1 MNKENIKSQLENAKV
16 ETLWQGAPT
25 SIFVGTAA
33 AIFLAA
39 TISSQIDF
47 IQIILWLS
55 AIFVTGG
62 IRLYFA
68 LNFKKN
74 PKGRESS
81 SWLKIYF
88 YTTSAVATVWSIID
102 FIVIGNVGS
111 IYEIIVITITL
122 AVSCGGA
129 ISSIAHKKTA
139 LYYAYS
145 VTAAF
150 AVNVVIAHGKVALL
164 LSVSIAFFMLF
175 SYRMIS
181 QFNKMYNDSV
191 TLALELKDKID
202 IEKELVKEKERTFQS
217 SKLASLGEMAAGIA
231 HEINNPLTVSLGK
244 IHMLRKLL
252 GDENED
258 SLEIIQ
264 SIESSNVRISEIVF
278 SMKSLSRMNQEP
290 ELSKFMPDE
299 LMQIVVPIVSTKIK
313 WGKIDLNVEMAEA
326 EILGNK
332 GEVSQIL
339 INLIHNAADALSL
352 ESEKWIKVTGKS
364 EETDYVFRVI
374 NPGDAIPSAIAEKL
388 FEPFFTTKDVGKGT
402 GLGLSLS
409 KTLAQ
414 RSGGEIRLVEGEPNI
429 IFELR
434 LKLA

>member
-1 MNKENIKSQLENAKV
+1 MNNDNIKSQFEKAKV

-25 SIFVGTAA
+25 SIFVGIAA

-39 TISSQIDF
+39 TISSQINLTYVL
-47 IQIILWLS
+47 LWLA
-55 AIFVTGG
+55 AILITGA

-68 LNFKKN
+68 YSFKK
-74 PKGRESS
+74 KSQKRESS

-88 YTTSAVATVWSIID
+88 YTTSAVATVWSLID

-111 IYEIIVITITL
+111 VYEIIVITITL

-129 ISSIAHKKTA
+129 IASIAHKKTA

-164 LSVSIAFFMLF
+164 LSISIAFFMLF
-175 SYRMIS
+175 LYRMIS

-202 IEKELVKEKERTFQS
+202 LEKELAQEKERAFQS

-244 IHMLRKLL
+244 IHMLRKLVE
-252 GDENED
+252 DEE
-258 SLEIIQ
+258 SLKIIQ
-264 SIESSNVRISEIVF
+264 SIENSNVRISEIVF

-290 ELSKFMPDE
+290 ELSKFLPDE
-299 LMQIVVPIVSTKIK
+299 LMQIVIPIVSTKIK
-313 WGKIDLNVEMAEA
+313 WGKIDLNVEMAERD
-326 EILGNK
+326 ILGNK

-339 INLIHNAADALSL
+339 INLIHNAADAIN
-352 ESEKWIKVTGKS
+352 EDDEKWIKITGSFEQS
-364 EETDYVFRVI
+364 EYIIRVI
-374 NPGDAIPSAIAEKL
+374 NPGDAIPNAIAERL
-388 FEPFFTTKDVGKGT
+388 FEPFFTTKDVGEGT

-414 RSGGEIRLVEGEPNI
+414 RSGGEIRLLEGEPHI
-429 IFELR
+429 TFELR